1 MVAADQ
7 NQDTGVTMIPI
18 EETLT
23 NMGFVEINPTTGL
36 TDIKD
41 EDVLGLE
48 GCPVPAM
55 PFEVYDGNNIC
66 LFVGFT
72 RESTIVKSELDMV
85 FVHQSLVDFADWGF
99 QVPEAATLELANIMS
114 AGT

>member
-23 NMGFVEINPTTGL
+23 NMGFLEINPTTGL
-36 TDIKD
+36 DVNNNDDI
-41 EDVLGLE
+41 LGLE
-48 GCPVPAM
+48 GLPVPQM
-55 PFEVYDGNNIC
+55 SYEVSDNDTSFYI
-66 LFVGFT
+66 GFT
-72 RESTIVKSELDMV
+72 KSGTVVRTSLDMV
-85 FVHQSLVDFADWGF
+85 FAHQSHVNFADWGF